1 MPGAAVATATSPLWF
16 ATRAT
21 GLTALVLLTCT
32 VVLGMVTSVRFASP
46 AWPRFITVSLHRNLS
61 LLAIVFTGLHVLT
74 TVTDPFAS
82 ISVISVVVPFTSGYR
97 RIWLGLG
104 AVAFD
109 LLLAVLVTSLLRTRI
124 RPRWWRAVHWAG
136 YACWPVA
143 LVHGLGTGTDGATRW
158 VLAITAGCALAVIS
172 AGIWR
177 LAVGWPAHAR
187 LRVAAAAAGAA
198 IALATAGWAWVGPL
212 APGWARRSGTPTT
225 LLARSSGNGTT
236 TSAGSAGGGSAVSS
250 VRPGSTVFPAPPF
263 QARLAGTVAFA
274 PGAASGDRTVT
285 LAMADGSAVRLKIV
299 ISGPAVQSGVA
310 MTASSVTLGPA
321 SAPARYAGHVVV
333 LEGAVI
339 QATVSG
345 AGRRLSLAV
354 DLTSQTSTAVTG
366 TVTARPAGQLRAA
379 RSVSAT
385 ADSEGA

>member
-1 MPGAAVATATSPLWF
+1 MPSAAVATATSPLWF

-32 VVLGMVTSVRFASP
+32 VVLGIVTSVRFASP
-46 AWPRFITVSLHRNLS
+46 ALPRFVTVSLHRNIS
-61 LLAIVFTGLHVLT
+61 LLTIVFTGLHVLT

-124 RPRWWRAVHWAG
+124 RPRLWRAVHWAG

-158 VLAITAGCALAVIS
+158 VLAITAVCALAVAS
-172 AGIWR
+172 AGVWR

-187 LRVAAAAAGAA
+187 LRVAAAAAGVM

-212 APGWARRSGTPTT
+212 APGWARRAGTPTT

-236 TSAGSAGGGSAVSS
+236 SAGSAGGGSGGSS
-250 VRPGSTVFPAPPF
+250 VPSGSSVFPALPF
-263 QARLAGTVAFA
+263 QAQLAGTVALA
-274 PGAASGDRTVT
+274 PGPASGDRTVT

-299 ISGPAVQSGVA
+299 ISGPAVQGGVS
-310 MTASSVTLGPA
+310 MTASRVMLGPA
-321 SAPARYAGHVVV
+321 SAPSRYAGHVVV
-333 LEGAVI
+333 LEGSVI
-339 QATVSG
+339 QAAVSG
-345 AGRRLSLAV
+345 AGQHLSLAI
-354 DLTSQTSTAVTG
+354 DLTSQTSTTVTG
-366 TVTARPAGQLRAA
+366 TVLARQASG
-379 RSVSAT
+379 
-385 ADSEGA
+385 

>member
-1 MPGAAVATATSPLWF
+1 MPTAAVATATSPLWF

-21 GLTALVLLTCT
+21 GLIALVLLTGT
-32 VVLGMVTSVRFASP
+32 VVLGIVTSVRFATP
-46 AWPRFITVSLHRNLS
+46 AWPRFVTVSLHRNLS
-61 LLAIVFTGLHVLT
+61 LLTITFTGLHVLT
-74 TVTDPFAS
+74 TITDPFAS
-82 ISVISVVVPFTSGYR
+82 ISAVSVVVPFTSGYR

-124 RPRWWRAVHWAG
+124 RPRVWRAVHWAG

-158 VLAITAGCALAVIS
+158 VLAITVVCALAVVS
-172 AGIWR
+172 AGVWR
-177 LAVGWPAHAR
+177 LAVGWPAHAG
-187 LRVAAAAAGAA
+187 LRVASAAAGVAVV
-198 IALATAGWAWVGPL
+198 LATAGWAWVGPL
-212 APGWARRSGTPTT
+212 APGWARRSGTPAA
-225 LLARSSGNGTT
+225 LLARSAGNAATG
-236 TSAGSAGGGSAVSS
+236 AGSAGGTGVSGVRSGSS
-250 VRPGSTVFPAPPF
+250 VFPALPF

-274 PGAASGDRTVT
+274 PGPASGDRTVT

-299 ISGPAVQSGVA
+299 ISGPAVQGGVE

-321 SAPARYAGHVVV
+321 SAPARYAGQVVV
-333 LEGAVI
+333 LAGSVI

-345 AGRRLSLAV
+345 AGQRLSLAI

-366 TVTARPAGQLRAA
+366 TLTANRRAGNAPR
-379 RSVSAT
+379 
-385 ADSEGA
+385 GP